1 MWYYTQ
7 CWFLVCWLLHWPT
20 RRTLM
25 TRLRRMHTGEASRP
39 GTQKE
44 GGKEEV
50 PEQDAAAAA
59 N

>member
-1 MWYYTQ
+1 MLYYTQ
-7 CWFLVCWLLHWPT
+7 CWFLVCWPT
-20 RRTLM
+20 RRTFM
-25 TRLRRMHTGEASRP
+25 TRRRRARMHTGEASRP